1 MHYLVTGGAGFIGS
15 HLVDRLVADGH
26 RVRVLDNFSTGK
38 NANLADVAAS
48 PLLEV
53 IEGDIRDGKQVERA
67 IAGVDG
73 IFHLAALVS
82 VQQSVENPYLCFD
95 INARGSVNLL
105 DAARRAGVKRL
116 VLASSAAVYG
126 DSNVPPLHE
135 SMYPKP
141 MSPYA
146 LDKLYME
153 QVSAMYSVLY
163 GMHTTLLRFFNVYGP
178 RQVPDSP
185 YSGVISIFISRATR
199 GLPVTIYGDGAQTR
213 DFVHVRD
220 VVRANI
226 LAMQGSV
233 DGCRILNVATG
244 MPVTVGDLAKRVFQV
259 CNRVLNVDHAPP
271 RSKDIVHSYAE
282 VISARN
288 QIGFSAEISI
298 ESGLRSLYSGSD

>member
-1 MHYLVTGGAGFIGS
+1 M
-15 HLVDRLVADGH
+15 

-38 NANLADVAAS
+38 SANLADVAAS

-67 IAGVDG
+67 VAGVDG

-105 DAARRAGVKRL
+105 DAARCAGVKRL

-126 DSNVPPLHE
+126 DSNTPPLHE

-153 QVSAMYSVLY
+153 QAAAMYSALY

-185 YSGVISIFISRATR
+185 YSGVISIFMNRATR

-213 DFVHVRD
+213 DFVHVHD

-226 LAMQGSV
+226 LAMQSGANGS
-233 DGCRILNVATG
+233 GILNVATG
-244 MPVTVGDLAKRVFQV
+244 TPVTVVDLARRVFQV
-259 CNRVLNVDHAPP
+259 CNRVLNVAHAPP
-271 RSKDIVHSYAE
+271 RDKDIVHSYAE

-298 ESGLRSLYSGSD
+298 ESSLRTLCSGLG

>member
-1 MHYLVTGGAGFIGS
+1 MKYLVTGGAGFIGS

-38 NANLADVAAS
+38 RDNLADVAAS
-48 PLLEV
+48 PLLEI
-53 IEGDIRDGKQVERA
+53 IEGDIRDGKQAERA
-67 IAGVDG
+67 VVGMDG

-105 DAARRAGVKRL
+105 DAARCAGVKRL

-126 DSNVPPLHE
+126 DSNTPPLHE
-135 SMYPKP
+135 SMHAKP

-146 LDKLYME
+146 LDKLYVE
-153 QVSAMYSVLY
+153 QAAAMYSALY

-178 RQVPDSP
+178 RQAPDSP
-185 YSGVISIFISRATR
+185 YSGVISIFISRAMR

-213 DFVHVRD
+213 DFVHIHD

-226 LAMQGSV
+226 LAMQSSVNGSRV
-233 DGCRILNVATG
+233 LNVATG
-244 MPVTVGDLAKRVFQV
+244 VPVTVEDLAKRVFQV
-259 CNRVLNVDHAPP
+259 CNRVLNVVHAPP
-271 RSKDIVHSYAE
+271 RTKDIVHSYAK

-298 ESGLRSLYSGSD
+298 ESGLRSLYSGPD